1 LDRLAA
7 NAPAWRRHT
16 RRASGIFGRNE
27 ALLRPQGTERLA
39 EGEILVEGPLD
50 DQFAAACSH
59 ARQHEVADQR
69 WCN

>member
-1 LDRLAA
+1 L
-7 NAPAWRRHT
+7 
-16 RRASGIFGRNE
+16 GRNE
-27 ALLRPQGTERLA
+27 ALLRPQGAERLA